1 MTRHFWQISSLIIG
15 LFIAPAMYADVNG
28 EREVLARIIHE
39 LQAVESLIDKAQ
51 ARADKDSRVR
61 FEYRSLSRDIHLIK
75 DGIQTH
81 IDAPRAQPRS
91 FPPLRGDYR
100 R

>member
-51 ARADKDSRVR
+51 AQSEENACIGFQVNHR
-61 FEYRSLSRDIHLIK
+61 
-75 DGIQTH
+75 
-81 IDAPRAQPRS
+81 
-91 FPPLRGDYR
+91 
-100 R
+100 

>member
-1 MTRHFWQISSLIIG
+1 MTRYFWKISSFIIG

-51 ARADKDSRVR
+51 AQADKDSRVR
-61 FEYRSLSRDIHLIK
+61 FEYRWLSQDLHQIK
-75 DGIQTH
+75 DGIQSH
-81 IDAPRAQPRS
+81 LNSPREQPRS

>member
-39 LQAVESLIDKAQ
+39 LQAVESLIGKAQ
-51 ARADKDSRVR
+51 VQRQKDFRIL
-61 FEYRSLSRDIHLIK
+61 FQYRWLREDLELIK
-75 DGIQTH
+75 
-81 IDAPRAQPRS
+81 PVNLPKS
-91 FPPLRGDYR
+91 LRGF
-100 R
+100 

>member
-51 ARADKDSRVR
+51 AQSEEGAHIR
-61 FEYRSLSRDIHLIK
+61 FQVSHR
-75 DGIQTH
+75 
-81 IDAPRAQPRS
+81 
-91 FPPLRGDYR
+91 
-100 R
+100 